1 MVPSPSST
9 EDLICC
15 LALFFTPRL
24 GDVTY
29 KRLMNRF
36 GAPSIVFQASDSELR
51 AVKGMRPEIIQGMR
65 QSLKSG
71 RIAREVKLA
80 SSLGIEII
88 GYHDERYPSLL
99 KEIYD
104 PPQVLYVK
112 GSLVPDDECAVAVVG
127 TRTPSSYGLDITR
140 SICSGLA
147 ERGVTVVSG
156 LARGIDGMAHRSAL
170 DHGGR
175 TVAVLGCGCNVIYP
189 PEHSALFAD
198 IAGCGAVISEFP
210 FDTEPMGMNFPKRNR
225 IISGLTL
232 GTVVVEAAER
242 SGSLITAQMALDQ
255 NREVFAVP
263 GSTRSA
269 RSRGTNRLIKS
280 GAKLVESAED
290 ILEDLNNRRI
300 VNPRQMEFTW
310 DTSRS
315 TGVPVEMSEQ
325 ERLILKMIDF
335 DPVHVDEIL
344 RATGLAPG
352 DMAAGLLSLELKG
365 LIEEVPGNLYSRKK

>member
-1 MVPSPSST
+1 
-9 EDLICC
+9 
-15 LALFFTPRL
+15 
-24 GDVTY
+24 
-29 KRLMNRF
+29 MNRF
-36 GAPSIVFQASDSELR
+36 GAPSGVFQASDSELSS
-51 AVKGMRPEIIQGMR
+51 VKGMRPEVIKGMR
-65 QSLKSG
+65 QSLRSG

-80 SSLGIEII
+80 SSLGIQII
-88 GYHDERYPSLL
+88 GYHDERYPPLL

-104 PPQVLYVK
+104 PPRVLYVK
-112 GSLVPDDECAVAVVG
+112 GSLVPADEYAVAVVG

-140 SICSGLA
+140 SICSGLV

-189 PEHSALFAD
+189 PEHRSLSVE
-198 IAGCGAVISEFP
+198 IAGGGAVISEFP
-210 FDTEPMGMNFPKRNR
+210 FGTEPMGANFPKRNR

-290 ILEDLNNRRI
+290 ILEDLGSRQI
-300 VNPRQMEFTW
+300 GKPRQLEFMW
-310 DTSRS
+310 RN
-315 TGVPVEMSEQ
+315 SEPSKAPI
-325 ERLILKMIDF
+325 EVSEKEGLILKMIDY

-344 RATGLAPG
+344 RATGLTPG
-352 DMAAGLLSLELKG
+352 DTAAALLSLELKG
-365 LIEEVPGNLYSRKK
+365 LVEEVPGNLYSRKK